1 MRRVGPPALGEV
13 VDLHGEG
20 LAQLGVR
27 RPGGA
32 QLRLD
37 RPGPGGGGG
46 DEVVM
51 VQGREVE
58 LLERWWRC
66 GGEVEV
72 EVVEWWLFI
81 EMNWTPGNYLNS

>member
-32 QLRLD
+32 QLRLG

-46 DEVVM
+46 DEVTQVTAWS
-51 VQGREVE
+51 VRG
-58 LLERWWRC
+58 
-66 GGEVEV
+66 V
-72 EVVEWWLFI
+72 EVVVVLVGLRVEVWRKVAHLVAV
-81 EMNWTPGNYLNS
+81 E

>member
-20 LAQLGVR
+20 LAQLGVW
-27 RPGGA
+27 RPSGA
-32 QLRLD
+32 QLRLE

-66 GGEVEV
+66 GGAVEV
-72 EVVEWWLFI
+72 
-81 EMNWTPGNYLNS
+81 

>member
-1 MRRVGPPALGEV
+1 MAKGLHSLGSGDPVGPSFVWSDLGQV
-13 VDLHGEG
+13 GE
-20 LAQLGVR
+20 
-27 RPGGA
+27 
-32 QLRLD
+32 
-37 RPGPGGGGG
+37 GG

-72 EVVEWWLFI
+72 EVVEWWPFI